1 MLIFWSYRVMLK
13 CWLDNAANRPTFK
26 ELADNIM
33 TLIEAKDKS
42 YTLVDTQVDLERCT
56 NYHYMD
62 HQSLARQRSLSTQ
75 RSVSSDDVPLIWNF
89 IAQMLVSSDDVPRI
103 WHFSEQKSLLSRVV
117 LLIWHLSAQRS
128 VSSGDVPLILHFSE
142 QKSLL
147 SGGVLLIWYFRPI
160 YKKTP
165 FFKKRIFPILL
176 FDLVDPIL
184 FLLFI

>member
-1 MLIFWSYRVMLK
+1 MLIFWRYRVMLK

-89 IAQMLVSSDDVPRI
+89 SAQMLVTSDDVTR
-103 WHFSEQKSLLSRVV
+103 
-117 LLIWHLSAQRS
+117 IWHLSAQRS
-128 VSSGDVPLILHFSE
+128 VSSGDVPLIWHFSAE
-142 QKSLL
+142 RSLL
-147 SGGVLLIWYFRPI
+147 SGDVLLTWHLSAQRSVSSGGVLLIWNFCPI
-160 YKKTP
+160 YKEHR
-165 FFKKRIFPILL
+165 FQKRGYFPYCCLT
-176 FDLVDPIL
+176 
-184 FLLFI
+184 

>member
-128 VSSGDVPLILHFSE
+128 VSSGDVPLILHFSVVN
-142 QKSLL
+142 KSRCYPEVCYWFDT
-147 SGGVLLIWYFRPI
+147 SVQFTKKHRFSKRGYFP
-160 YKKTP
+160 YCCLT
-165 FFKKRIFPILL
+165 
-176 FDLVDPIL
+176 
-184 FLLFI
+184 

>member
-1 MLIFWSYRVMLK
+1 MFVFWSYRVMLK

-75 RSVSSDDVPLIWNF
+75 RSVSSDDVPLIWHF
-89 IAQMLVSSDDVPRI
+89 IAQRSVLSDDVPLI
-103 WHFSEQKSLLSRVV
+103 WHFSTQKSASSDDMLLV
-117 LLIWHLSAQRS
+117 WHFCPIFKEHHRFSKGEYLQYSC
-128 VSSGDVPLILHFSE
+128 LTHFIS
-142 QKSLL
+142 
-147 SGGVLLIWYFRPI
+147 Y
-160 YKKTP
+160 T
-165 FFKKRIFPILL
+165 FFALY
-176 FDLVDPIL
+176 
-184 FLLFI
+184 